1 MNVLALARSYGVRVE
16 FADLGDWGAD
26 ELRSEYDPHGP
37 CIRINVRIAESLIA
51 PELGDFV
58 LFCVA
63 HELYHHREFVGEI
76 ERLADPA
83 ERESAANAY
92 ARAAVIQT

>member
-1 MNVLALARSYGVRVE
+1 MNVLARARSYGVRVE

-37 CIRINVRIAESLIA
+37 CVRINLRIAQALAA

-63 HELYHHREFVGEI
+63 HELYHHREFVGEV
-76 ERLADPA
+76 ERLPDPA
-83 ERESAANAY
+83 QRESAANAY
-92 ARAAVIQT
+92 ARAAVMRS

>member
-1 MNVLALARSYGVRVE
+1 
-16 FADLGDWGAD
+16 
-26 ELRSEYDPHGP
+26 
-37 CIRINVRIAESLIA
+37 
-51 PELGDFV
+51 V

-63 HELYHHREFVGEI
+63 HELYHHREFVGEV

-83 ERESAANAY
+83 ARESAANAF